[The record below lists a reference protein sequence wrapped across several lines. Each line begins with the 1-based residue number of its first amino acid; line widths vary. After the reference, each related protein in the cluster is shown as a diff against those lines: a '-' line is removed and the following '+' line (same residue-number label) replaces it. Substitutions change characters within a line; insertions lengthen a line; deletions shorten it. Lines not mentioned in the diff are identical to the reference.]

1 MVLKIPKTESLLIGT
16 RQRVKNAIDEFQVG
30 EGEYQIKKVDSHK
43 LLGTYIDNTLSWN
56 THIDHTY
63 SKVRSRLYVFNK
75 TKFLLLHKSRVD
87 YYNGLIQPVLDY
99 GCVVW
104 GNCGRQLMLRVH
116 RLMKSCARSIMDIYD
131 YTEVPTIVLFKQLD
145 WLPIDARINYF
156 EAIQVYN
163 ILNGNCPDYM
173 KDLVTPVNH
182 NVNTRSA
189 SSQLL
194 QVPKT
199 KLKTGH
205 AREKFRLDLP
215 LYYIII
221 IIIISTRAKGRTCNA
236 RIKKRFKKK

>member
-1 MVLKIPKTESLLIGT
+1 M
-16 RQRVKNAIDEFQVG
+16 
-30 EGEYQIKKVDSHK
+30 
-43 LLGTYIDNTLSWN
+43 
-56 THIDHTY
+56 
-63 SKVRSRLYVFNK
+63 RSRLYVFNK
-75 TKFLLLHKSRVD
+75 TKFLLPHKSRVD

-131 YTEVPTIVLFKQLD
+131 YTEVPTIELFKQLD

-182 NVNTRSA
+182 NVNTRS
-189 SSQLL
+189 SSSHLL

-199 KLKTGH
+199 KLKTGQRSFSYRAAVLWNKLDSDVKQASNIDIFKDRCRKFLMRDSY

-215 LYYIII
+215 LYYME
-221 IIIISTRAKGRTCNA
+221 
-236 RIKKRFKKK
+236 